1 GAAPLPQ
8 YAVAATLGDAPLQGD
23 RELGGPR
30 DAADAADV
38 VRVGRGARLTI
49 ALAPGGR
56 VHAPVD
62 VKAFLV
68 RGGSARPW
76 PVAIDL
82 DERGGASISGTREAL
97 FKDVAAGAW
106 EAVFVIGQP
115 GSLPDDAEDEGALPD
130 ERAVHLAGG
139 RLLRQRLFLD

>member
-1 GAAPLPQ
+1 M
-8 YAVAATLGDAPLQGD
+8 
-23 RELGGPR
+23 
-30 DAADAADV
+30 
-38 VRVGRGARLTI
+38 
-49 ALAPGGR
+49 
-56 VHAPVD
+56 HAPVD

-68 RGGSARPW
+68 QGGSARPW
-76 PVAIDL
+76 AVAIDL

-106 EAVFVIGQP
+106 EVVFVIGQP
-115 GSLPDDAEDEGALPD
+115 GSLPDDAEDGGALPD